1 MYFPFLRKKYS
12 LDQGIYRKRNIIS
25 HLKIYSQ
32 RSIYVEIDNLMKHE
46 VDMQWREVQKITQYN
61 STSLLEI

>member
-1 MYFPFLRKKYS
+1 M
-12 LDQGIYRKRNIIS
+12 
-25 HLKIYSQ
+25 KIYSE

-46 VDMQWREVQKITQYN
+46 VDMQWREVQKTTQYN